1 MLIGSVLLGLA
12 VQGGKIAVDTI
23 VQRDTDDEFRGRA
36 FSLYDMLYN
45 SAFVAAAALAA
56 LVLPD
61 TGYSRIAFGALA
73 IAYLV
78 AAAWFT
84 TTRVRPILGNTTA
97 TTTACS
103 TTAGTAP
110 DGELTA
116 EA

>member
-23 VQRDTDDEFRGRA
+23 VQRDTDDAYRGRA

-61 TGYSRIAFGALA
+61 TGYSRIAFGSLA

-84 TTRVRPILGNTTA
+84 RTRVRPILDGTTAADNTTA
-97 TTTACS
+97 A
-103 TTAGTAP
+103 TAP
-110 DGELTA
+110 AGELTA